1 MDAMPPR
8 VEPAQR
14 PRFVPRVALLFA
26 AAFLIFSL
34 STGLYVLP
42 VLREPAPPGA
52 IEDYYAERA
61 RARLSGKVPWF
72 LVGSFAAAALLGAR
86 LFRTRDR

>member
-1 MDAMPPR
+1 MNAMPPG
-8 VEPAQR
+8 VEPARR
-14 PRFVPRVALLFA
+14 PRFVPRVALLLV
-26 AAFLIFSL
+26 AAFLIFTASA
-34 STGLYVLP
+34 GLYVLP

-52 IEDYYAERA
+52 IEDYYAERV

-86 LFRTRDR
+86 LFRARDR